1 MPLANNS
8 LMLPY
13 IVIAS
18 LPHALINSYVGL
30 KRKCECESVNV
41 DVSITRVVLVAA

>member
-1 MPLANNS
+1 MPAAQNS

-18 LPHALINSYVGL
+18 LTHAVINSYVGL
-30 KRKCECESVNV
+30 NGKCECESVNA
-41 DVSITRVVLVAA
+41 DVSITRVVLLPA